1 MWKNC
6 LRLEMINIQHTPS
19 KNDMQVFAELLED
32 VLVGAALEIS
42 RAQAVA
48 VHSSLLWDISF

>member
-1 MWKNC
+1 
-6 LRLEMINIQHTPS
+6 
-19 KNDMQVFAELLED
+19 MQVFAELLEV